1 MRSREEFKE
10 DAILLAMQALITNGA
25 GVSAK
30 YIAKEA
36 IKYGEE
42 LTHRIYGEQ
51 RPKIGCKPLVEL

>member
-1 MRSREEFKE
+1 MRTREEFKE

-42 LTHRIYGEQ
+42 LTSRLYGEEAPIIKE
-51 RPKIGCKPLVEL
+51 RRL

>member
-1 MRSREEFKE
+1 MRTREEFKE

-42 LTHRIYGEQ
+42 LTSRLYGDEVPIIKE
-51 RPKIGCKPLVEL
+51 RRL

>member
-42 LTHRIYGEQ
+42 LTSRLYGDEVPIIKE
-51 RPKIGCKPLVEL
+51 RRL

>member
-36 IKYGEE
+36 IKYAEE
-42 LTHRIYGEQ
+42 LTHRLYGEEVPIIKE
-51 RPKIGCKPLVEL
+51 RRL

>member
-30 YIAKEA
+30 YIAKES

-42 LTHRIYGEQ
+42 LTSRLYGD
-51 RPKIGCKPLVEL
+51 ELPIIKERRL

>member
-1 MRSREEFKE
+1 MRTREEFKE

-42 LTHRIYGEQ
+42 LTHRLYGEEAPIIKE
-51 RPKIGCKPLVEL
+51 RRL

>member
-30 YIAKEA
+30 YIAKES
-36 IKYGEE
+36 IKYAEE
-42 LTHRIYGEQ
+42 LTHRLYGEEAPIIKE
-51 RPKIGCKPLVEL
+51 RRL

>member
-1 MRSREEFKE
+1 MRTREEFKE

-42 LTHRIYGEQ
+42 LTHRIYGEEIPIIKE
-51 RPKIGCKPLVEL
+51 RRL

>member
-30 YIAKEA
+30 YIAKES
-36 IKYGEE
+36 IKYAEELTNRVYGEE
-42 LTHRIYGEQ
+42 LPIIKER
-51 RPKIGCKPLVEL
+51 RL

>member
-1 MRSREEFKE
+1 MRTREEFKE

-42 LTHRIYGEQ
+42 LTSRLYGD
-51 RPKIGCKPLVEL
+51 ELPIIKERRL